1 MTEKKFYYIKKNI
14 FYKLLDNRINN
25 IDEYIEDFVEESKE
39 ITTVD
44 GKNILPSN
52 AIESL
57 EIHFVEIKGNAVKVI
72 INFNDEVSEDSRKC
86 ILDALNNYLYDR
98 IKNFFKMS
106 VDKEEIRSKVE
117 EKIQNQEEI
126 DINIIIDILS
136 TVQADNMSVDEE
148 EIKEMTSKVKEK
160 IQNQEEID
168 INIIID
174 ILSTVQADN
183 NMSVDEEEIK
193 EMASKVKEKIQNE
206 EEIKEMASKVKEKIQ
221 NQEEIDINIII
232 DILSTVQADNIKE
245 DKKFLEPEL
254 VDAHEINRHVSKR
267 GVKKSKKRS
276 GVKKSKKRGGVKK
289 SKKRGG
295 VKKSKK
301 RSGVK
306 KSKKR
311 SGVKKSK
318 KRSGVKK
325 SKKRS
330 GVN

>member
-136 TVQADNMSVDEE
+136 TVQADN
-148 EIKEMTSKVKEK
+148 
-160 IQNQEEID
+160 
-168 INIIID
+168 
-174 ILSTVQADN
+174 

-276 GVKKSKKRGGVKK
+276 GVKKSKKRSGVKKSKKRGGVKK

-330 GVN
+330 GVKKSKKRSGVN